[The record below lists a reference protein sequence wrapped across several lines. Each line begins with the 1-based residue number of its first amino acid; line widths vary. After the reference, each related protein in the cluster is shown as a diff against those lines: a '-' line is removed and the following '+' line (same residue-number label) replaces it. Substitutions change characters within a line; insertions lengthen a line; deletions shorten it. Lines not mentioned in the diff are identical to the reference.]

1 MPSAS
6 LTANAPHD
14 GRKVDQPDADE
25 LLKQADQLLTV
36 MASIRRSGRL
46 LARRPVE
53 LSTLTGSQIDLVSLV
68 RRRPGVSVAQ
78 AAEEL
83 QLAPNTVSTL
93 VRQLTDERLLL
104 RRVDPI
110 DRRVARLELT
120 AGMQRKVGAFLDRRL
135 AMLGTAMNR
144 LSTGDQRRLTDSLAA
159 LVRLAERLKEQET
172 TNG

>member
-1 MPSAS
+1 
-6 LTANAPHD
+6 
-14 GRKVDQPDADE
+14 
-25 LLKQADQLLTV
+25 
-36 MASIRRSGRL
+36 
-46 LARRPVE
+46 
-53 LSTLTGSQIDLVSLV
+53 
-68 RRRPGVSVAQ
+68 VAQ

-104 RRVDPI
+104 RHVDPI

-144 LSTGDQRRLTDSLAA
+144 LSTGDQRQLTDSLAA